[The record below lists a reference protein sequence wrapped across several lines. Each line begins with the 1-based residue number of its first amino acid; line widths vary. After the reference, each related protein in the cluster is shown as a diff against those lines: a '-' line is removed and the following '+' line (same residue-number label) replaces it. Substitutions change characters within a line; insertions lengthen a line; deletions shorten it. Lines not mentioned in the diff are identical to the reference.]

1 MKEQIIMTLPILE
14 GLDGIKKM
22 SKSLNNYVGLTDHE
36 NEMFGKIMS
45 ISDEMM
51 WRYYDLLSFK
61 TNKEIMKIK
70 KDARSG
76 SGLMQAKA

>member
-1 MKEQIIMTLPILE
+1 
-14 GLDGIKKM
+14 M

-70 KDARSG
+70 KDASLEG
-76 SGLMQAKA
+76 FLMQAKLELGLEIVKDFMVKKVKL

>member
-1 MKEQIIMTLPILE
+1 MKEQIVMTLPILE

-51 WRYYDLLSFK
+51 RYYDLLSFK
-61 TNKEIMKIK
+61 TNKEIMK
-70 KDARSG
+70 
-76 SGLMQAKA
+76 

>member
-1 MKEQIIMTLPILE
+1 
-14 GLDGIKKM
+14 
-22 SKSLNNYVGLTDHE
+22 
-36 NEMFGKIMS
+36 
-45 ISDEMM
+45 MM

-76 SGLMQAKA
+76 SGLMQAKLELGLEIVERFHGKKKSIKAMREFKNRFR